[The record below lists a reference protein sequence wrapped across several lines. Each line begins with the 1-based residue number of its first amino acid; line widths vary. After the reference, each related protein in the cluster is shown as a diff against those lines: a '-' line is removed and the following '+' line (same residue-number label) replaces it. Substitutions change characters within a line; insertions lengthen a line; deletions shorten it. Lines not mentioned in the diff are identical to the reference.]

1 MFKKVIVP
9 FRPYY
14 LGTFFGNSFPSL
26 IMLQLTC
33 KMRKHRML
41 NGLVNLKMTILS
53 LYNPHVVSNPLD
65 FIFTEQK
72 RREILINLLVILV
85 TH

>member
-14 LGTFFGNSFPSL
+14 LGTFYGNSFPSV
-26 IMLQLTC
+26 IVLQLTC

-41 NGLVNLKMTILS
+41 NGLVNLKMTVLS

-65 FIFTEQK
+65 FISTEEKK
-72 RREILINLLVILV
+72 RKEKC
-85 TH
+85 T